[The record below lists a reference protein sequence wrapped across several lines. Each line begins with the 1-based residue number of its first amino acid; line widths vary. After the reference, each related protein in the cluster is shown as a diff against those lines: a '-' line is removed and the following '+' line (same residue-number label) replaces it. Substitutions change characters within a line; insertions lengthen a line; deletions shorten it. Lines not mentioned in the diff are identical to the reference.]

1 MSNPPYPTN
10 PYGQPE
16 EPSAENAQAQQAYGQ
31 PYAQDPYAQ
40 QQAYGQQPGYDQA
53 AYAQQAY
60 GQPAYAA
67 PMGYAPKSKIV
78 AGLLGILLGSIGIHN
93 FYLGKT
99 TRAVVQIIV
108 TIVTFGLGG
117 LWGFIEGILILV
129 SRPGTPWHQ
138 DAQGIELTD

>member
-10 PYGQPE
+10 PYGQPG

-99 TRAVVQIIV
+99 TRAIVQIIV

-117 LWGFIEGILILV
+117 IWGFIEGILILV

-138 DAQGIELTD
+138 DGQGIELTD

>member
-40 QQAYGQQPGYDQA
+40 QQAYGQ
-53 AYAQQAY
+53 
-60 GQPAYAA
+60 PAYAA
-67 PMGYAPKSKIV
+67 PMGYEPKSKIV

>member
-10 PYGQPE
+10 PYGQPG

-40 QQAYGQQPGYDQA
+40 
-53 AYAQQAY
+53 QQAY

-117 LWGFIEGILILV
+117 IWGFIEGILILV

-138 DAQGIELTD
+138 DGQGIELTD